1 MMGLRLLKQGSYA
14 TTRETLVSFSSG
26 LSKTSFKLFSETIF
40 SWVST
45 TFCGYSNF
53 SNIEMS
59 KVFWYVPCCKFTLR
73 CEIGEQNQSGETDA
87 NQWVQ
92 NINLFQVCCQQY

>member
-59 KVFWYVPCCKFTLR
+59 KVF
-73 CEIGEQNQSGETDA
+73 
-87 NQWVQ
+87 
-92 NINLFQVCCQQY
+92 